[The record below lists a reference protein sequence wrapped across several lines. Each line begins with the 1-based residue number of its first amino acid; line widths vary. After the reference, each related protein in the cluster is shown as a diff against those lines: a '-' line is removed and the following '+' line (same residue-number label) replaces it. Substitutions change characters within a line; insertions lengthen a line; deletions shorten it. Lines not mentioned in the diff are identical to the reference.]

1 MDYMQTLRTSL
12 PDNRLQ
18 PVRVSLGNRTF
29 NEAREIFQL
38 LTFGELHRVLEPQI
52 IKQLTNAKR
61 YKTYGNIW
69 FYALPIENP
78 SLTENNGE
86 GLFIIDY
93 AAEPSKRFKPISNEK
108 DWLAYDFT
116 KRVRFFNGRYPLQVG
131 IYDEGRD
138 NIFREGSDAFME
150 IHASLPPTTKAPI
163 SVYMEKSRVSPEKQE
178 RLNLAGR
185 LAEEMPSMKPVI
197 TTRQLSL
204 LEEIMRNLKR

>member
-12 PDNRLQ
+12 PDNKLQ
-18 PVRVSLGNRTF
+18 PVKVSLGNRTF
-29 NEAREIFQL
+29 NESRELFQL

-52 IKQLTNAKR
+52 IKQLKNTRR

-69 FYALPIENP
+69 FYALPIENA
-78 SLTENNGE
+78 SLTENKEE
-86 GLFIIDY
+86 GLFIVDY
-93 AAEPSKRFKPISNEK
+93 TAEPSKRFKPISNEK
-108 DWLAYDFT
+108 DWLAYDFI

-150 IHASLPPTTKAPI
+150 IHASLPPATKAPI
-163 SVYMEKSRVSPEKQE
+163 SIYMEKPRISPERQE

-185 LAEEMPSMKPVI
+185 LAEEITSMKPVI
-197 TTRQLSL
+197 TTRQFSL
-204 LEEIMRNLKR
+204 LEKIMRNLKR